1 MCISIIYLVDI
12 CFFYVFSKMFIADVV
27 LTNESEFYNLIA
39 ACNAYHSF
47 LQIKY
52 KMHNKLSLIPL

>member
-12 CFFYVFSKMFIADVV
+12 CFFYVFSKMFIAVVV

-39 ACNAYHSF
+39 ACSAYYSL

-52 KMHNKLSLIPL
+52 KMYNNVSLIPL

>member
-12 CFFYVFSKMFIADVV
+12 CFFYVFSKMFIAVVV

-39 ACNAYHSF
+39 ACSAYYSL

-52 KMHNKLSLIPL
+52 KMYNKLSFIPL